1 MQPDDERTL
10 RRLALHDDRL
20 LESVLASHEVN
31 LETSNLDPQ
40 THALVRLGALLAL
53 DVTAASLASCVSEAL
68 AAGVASTQ
76 IVGALIAV
84 TPAIGS
90 ARAVTR
96 VRTLALELGYDI
108 DAALSRSSSEE
119 ARGPRRPPRLG
130 EGRSSGVAG
139 AER

>member
-68 AAGVASTQ
+68 AAGVTSTQ

-90 ARAVTR
+90 ARAVAR
-96 VRTLALELGYDI
+96 VRTLALELGYDV
-108 DAALSRSSSEE
+108 DAALEVLE
-119 ARGPRRPPRLG
+119 
-130 EGRSSGVAG
+130 
-139 AER
+139 